1 MGIFSE
7 PQSGQ
12 ARFIQVIFFTTT
24 LIFYVVGDK
33 KSLNREGLKTISNV
47 GFIFDLDGTL
57 LDSASQIVP
66 AVIETRLFFKLP
78 ILSEEE
84 IYRLI
89 GRPAAELFKNDDST
103 EATNM
108 EVLDYFRKILEEKY
122 MNENKI
128 YPFSENLIEKLIQN
142 EYMIGIATS
151 KPTYLA
157 IKAINN
163 SILNK
168 YSLIIQGTDDFPPK
182 PNPDVV
188 LKCIQSLKST
198 RNFMVGDRTEDM
210 IAGKLAGC
218 ITIGLEQ
225 GPHDMNSLT
234 DAGADFVFSGIR
246 ELNSELNSVLK
257 GF

>member
-1 MGIFSE
+1 M
-7 PQSGQ
+7 
-12 ARFIQVIFFTTT
+12 
-24 LIFYVVGDK
+24 
-33 KSLNREGLKTISNV
+33 KTISNV

-66 AVIETRLFFKLP
+66 AVIETRLFFKMP
-78 ILSEEE
+78 ILGKEE
-84 IYRLI
+84 IHRLI
-89 GRPAAELFKNDDST
+89 GRPAAELFINDDPTEST
-103 EATNM
+103 NI

-122 MNENKI
+122 MNKNKI
-128 YPFSENLIEKLIQN
+128 YPFSENLIEKLIKN
-142 EYMIGIATS
+142 GYPIGIATS

-168 YSLIIQGTDDFPPK
+168 YSLVIQGTDDFPPK
-182 PNPDVV
+182 PNPAVV
-188 LKCIQSLKST
+188 LRCIQSLKT
-198 RNFMVGDRTEDM
+198 NQNFMVGDRTEDI

-218 ITIGLEQ
+218 ITIGLLQ
-225 GPHDMNSLT
+225 GPHDTNSLT
-234 DAGADFVFSGIR
+234 GAGADFVFSGIG

>member
-1 MGIFSE
+1 M
-7 PQSGQ
+7 
-12 ARFIQVIFFTTT
+12 
-24 LIFYVVGDK
+24 
-33 KSLNREGLKTISNV
+33 KTISNV

-66 AVIETRLFFKLP
+66 AVIETRLFFKMP
-78 ILSEEE
+78 ILGEEE

-89 GRPAAELFKNDDST
+89 GRPAIELFKNNDST
-103 EATNM
+103 EPINTI
-108 EVLDYFRKILEEKY
+108 VLDYFRKILEEKY
-122 MNENKI
+122 MNKNKI
-128 YPFSENLIEKLIQN
+128 YPFSENLFEKLIKN
-142 EYMIGIATS
+142 GYPIGIATS

-157 IKAINN
+157 VKAINN

-168 YSLIIQGTDDFPPK
+168 YSLVIQGTDDFPPK

-188 LKCIQSLKST
+188 LKCIQSLKT
-198 RNFMVGDRTEDM
+198 NWNFMVGDRIEDM

-218 ITIGLEQ
+218 ITIGLVQ

-234 DAGADFVFSGIR
+234 DAGADFVFSGIE